1 MGRNIFSN
9 RRGYNT
15 RAKLFSSIVNEDEMI
30 IKRDF
35 IKPKIFYAKDHTE
48 FELIRNEFGG
58 VMQRQLVSGYIKTMD
73 LQEGDIKIHDTV
85 EYNGKRYN
93 IEHVRFESSNAQS
106 EVRTRPTTKTIIK
119 LGAVIDG

>member
-15 RAKLFSSIVNEDEMI
+15 RAKLFPSIVNDDEMI
-30 IKRDF
+30 VKRDYT
-35 IKPKIFYAKDHTE
+35 KPKIFYAKDHTE